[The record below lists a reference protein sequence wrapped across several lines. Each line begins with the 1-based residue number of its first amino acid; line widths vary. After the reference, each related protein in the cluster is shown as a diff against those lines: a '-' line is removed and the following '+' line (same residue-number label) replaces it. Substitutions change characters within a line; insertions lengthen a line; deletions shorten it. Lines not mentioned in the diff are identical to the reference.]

1 MGFVLAILV
10 GLFGERAFR
19 TRLFAGGYPLGVAFW
34 GFGVFG
40 GLIVLGIA
48 GRYVAHV
55 LQGDES
61 SGAGWTLAALR
72 GVAVPVALYA
82 LVTFVGVWRS
92 AADSSFW
99 VKIIA
104 RYFSIFLLST
114 AGACVML
121 GWFNMLVAAGVYWLK
136 RRYLPSRATTVTN

>member
-1 MGFVLAILV
+1 MGILLAILV
-10 GLFGERAFR
+10 GLFGQHALS
-19 TRLFAGGYPLGVAFW
+19 TRLFKGGHSLGVAFW
-34 GFGVFG
+34 GYGVIG

-48 GRYVAHV
+48 GGYVGYV
-55 LQGDES
+55 LQGDQS
-61 SGAGWTLAALR
+61 SGAGWTLAAMR
-72 GVAVPVALYA
+72 GVAVPVGLYA
-82 LVTFVGVWRS
+82 LVTFIGVWRS

-121 GWFNMLVAAGVYWLK
+121 GWFNMLIAAGVYWLK
-136 RRYLPSRATTVTN
+136 RRYLRPRAVTATN